1 MPQHERVQWAQLRVG
16 IMVVVSLI
24 VFGVA
29 VFFISG
35 QAGFF
40 TRHYTL
46 KAYFSS
52 AGDLREGAQVRLAGI
67 GVGSV
72 AKIGISPYDDPRRAV
87 EVDLKIAR
95 TFQKQIR
102 TDSVASVETVGL
114 LGDSYVDLTRGTTG
128 HDVMEDGGAV
138 KTAEKADIAAVMQN
152 TNEVIMNLNTL
163 SSKLDDITTHIQQG
177 KGSMG
182 KLLYDEALYNKM
194 NATVSSAQAMMDQVQ
209 SGKGTIG
216 KLMADDTLYNRTLS
230 TIDRL
235 NQILDDVQHGN
246 GSLAK
251 FISDPSAFNNL
262 NRLMTNGNSLIDGIN
277 QGHGTLGKLA
287 KDEELY
293 NRLNSTLGHVDTI
306 TSRIDGGQGTL
317 GKLSTDPTLFNNL
330 SASSQSLK
338 EFLADFRKDPKKY
351 LSIKL
356 HIF

>member
-1 MPQHERVQWAQLRVG
+1 MPQHERVKWAQLRVG
-16 IMVVVSLI
+16 IMVIVSL
-24 VFGVA
+24 VLFAVA

-35 QAGFF
+35 QVGFF

-46 KAYFSS
+46 KAYFST

-67 GVGSV
+67 AVGNVS
-72 AKIGISPYDDPRRAV
+72 KIRISPFPERDRAV
-87 EVDLKIAR
+87 EVDMKIAS
-95 TFQKQIR
+95 TYQKEI
-102 TDSVASVETVGL
+102 TSDSKASVETVGL
-114 LGDSYVDLTRGTTG
+114 LGDGYINITRGSPSEAVIA
-128 HDVMEDGGAV
+128 DNGAV
-138 KTAEKADIAAVMQN
+138 QTEAKADIAAVMQN
-152 TNEVIMNLNTL
+152 TNEVILNLTSL
-163 SSKLDDITTHIQQG
+163 SSKLDDITTQIQKG

-194 NATVSSAQAMMDQVQ
+194 NATVSGVQALVDRAQA
-209 SGKGTIG
+209 GKGTVG
-216 KLMADDTLYNRTLS
+216 KLMIDDTLYDKS
-230 TIDRL
+230 VATIDRVNL
-235 NQILDDVQHGN
+235 VLDDVQHGN

-262 NRLMTNGNSLIDGIN
+262 NRLMSNGNSLVEGIN

-293 NRLNSTLGHVDTI
+293 NRLNSTIGHVDTI
-306 TSRIDGGQGTL
+306 TARIDKGEGSL

-338 EFLADFRKDPKKY
+338 EFLADFRKNPKKY
-351 LSIKL
+351 LTIKL

>member
-1 MPQHERVQWAQLRVG
+1 MPQHERVKWAQLRVG

-24 VFGVA
+24 VFAVA

-35 QAGFF
+35 QIGFF

-46 KAYFSS
+46 KAYLSS

-67 GVGSV
+67 AVGSV
-72 AKIGISPYDDPRRAV
+72 ARIGISPYDDRQRAV

-114 LGDSYVDLTRGTTG
+114 LGDSYVDITRGTAG
-128 HDVMEDGGAV
+128 HEVMQDGGAV

-152 TNEVIMNLNTL
+152 TNEVIMNLSTL
-163 SSKLDDITTHIQQG
+163 SSKLDDITSHIQAG

-182 KLLYDEALYNKM
+182 KLLYDQTLYNKM
-194 NATVSSAQAMMDQVQ
+194 NATVSGAQAMVDRVQ
-209 SGKGTIG
+209 RGEGTIG
-216 KLMADDTLYNRTLS
+216 KLMADDTLYNRTVS
-230 TIDRL
+230 TLDRL
-235 NQILDDVQHGN
+235 NQVIDDVQHGD

-251 FISDPSAFNNL
+251 FISDPSAYNNL
-262 NRLMTNGNSLIDGIN
+262 NRLMTNGNTLIDGIN

-293 NRLNSTLGHVDTI
+293 NRLNSTLGHMDTI
-306 TSRIDGGQGTL
+306 TARIDQGQGTL

-330 SASSQSLK
+330 NASSQSLK
-338 EFLADFRKDPKKY
+338 EFLADFRKNPKKY

>member
-16 IMVVVSLI
+16 VMVLVSLAL
-24 VFGVA
+24 FALA

-35 QAGFF
+35 QVGFF

-46 KAYFSS
+46 KAYLPS

-67 GVGSV
+67 SVGNVSR
-72 AKIGISPYDDPRRAV
+72 IRISPFSDRRRAV
-87 EVDLKIAR
+87 EIDLNIAR
-95 TFQKQIR
+95 TFQNEIR
-102 TDSVASVETVGL
+102 ADSVASVETVGL
-114 LGDSYVDLTRGTTG
+114 LGDSYIDITRGTAG
-128 HDVMEDGGAV
+128 EEVVADGGAV

-163 SSKLDDITTHIQQG
+163 SAKLDDITTQIQAG

-182 KLLYDEALYNKM
+182 KLLYDQTLYNKM
-194 NATVSSAQAMMDQVQ
+194 DATITSAQDLVSRAQR
-209 SGKGTIG
+209 GEGTIG
-216 KLMADDTLYNRTLS
+216 KLMVDETLYNRTVTTL
-230 TIDRL
+230 DRL
-235 NQILDDVQHGN
+235 NKVIDDIQHGE

-251 FISDPSAFNNL
+251 FISDPSAYNNL
-262 NRLMTNGNSLIDGIN
+262 NRLMANGNSLIDGIN

-287 KDEELY
+287 KDETMY
-293 NRLNSTLGHVDTI
+293 NRMNSTLAHVDTI
-306 TSRIDGGQGTL
+306 TERIDQGQGTL

-330 SASSQSLK
+330 SASSESLK
-338 EFLADFRKDPKKY
+338 EFLAYFRKNPKKY